1 MGDFHSFPIICSIN
15 KTCVVSYANVARH
28 SALPSVG
35 LDGFSGDW
43 KEELFF
49 GSSWDGWR
57 ILQLTAPDVT
67 FPVEYFF
74 HSCLLAE
81 SPFLWHENLNLR
93 WCDFIVEIDSIDSQ
107 SSKKFPPIDSFRFLE
122 GYIYNQDYL
131 QSRYK
136 EEQGLVHH
144 LTLRHQQEACLDLHY
159 GAKKAPRKCE
169 KKKPRI
175 CFRWRLRAEG

>member
-81 SPFLWHENLNLR
+81 SPFLWHKNLNLQ

-107 SSKKFPPIDSFRFLE
+107 SSKKFPPIDSFRFL
-122 GYIYNQDYL
+122 
-131 QSRYK
+131 
-136 EEQGLVHH
+136 GLFLNSTKDTFIIKTICKVDTKRNKVSFTI
-144 LTLRHQQEACLDLHY
+144 LLWDTN
-159 GAKKAPRKCE
+159 KKHV
-169 KKKPRI
+169 
-175 CFRWRLRAEG
+175 